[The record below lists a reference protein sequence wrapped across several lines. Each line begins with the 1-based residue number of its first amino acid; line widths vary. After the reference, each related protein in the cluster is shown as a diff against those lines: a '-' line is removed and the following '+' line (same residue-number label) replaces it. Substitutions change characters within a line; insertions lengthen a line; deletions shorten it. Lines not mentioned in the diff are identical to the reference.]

1 MSVPDQLVILGNG
14 FDLQCGLASSFGDF
28 EKPRKGLIEELIEK
42 HSTNQNGAN
51 TSEKLVTYPDDR
63 QERQEAFLAADIWAA
78 GITVWDLILIADEQI
93 RTWYDVE
100 ACIRDW
106 LLKHPGKKQP
116 RNQNNLYAVKYQYSR
131 YQKAL
136 IPGPQDNP
144 YEIGLIQ
151 NYRDDGYFSKMS
163 TNEQVS
169 KLLLKWYA
177 CSSDANSIMRVMM
190 QELHRLETAFSR
202 YMKNVAESNE
212 NYRSRAC
219 LLLEQLMNDQ
229 LNDYNSLLTNNT
241 YKIGGDNSFG
251 DSFNNV
257 RILDFNYTDP
267 IYGIKPAPTLSNIHG
282 NIHGGD
288 IIFGI
293 DSNSV
298 DTDDSNYPGLVKFT
312 KTYRLMALGK
322 GNKTKLVHPHVSGQP
337 GSETSIIK
345 FFGHSLGDPDYSY
358 FQAIFDEVDLY
369 GSDTRLVF
377 YYNQKRLNENKDDKK
392 SKNATS
398 ENAQEEMFEKVN
410 RLITTYGQTLDN
422 KDHGRNLMHK
432 LLLENR
438 LQVVQAP
445 V

>member
-1 MSVPDQLVILGNG
+1 MSVPDQLLILGNG
-14 FDLQCGLASSFGDF
+14 FDLQCELASTFTDF
-28 EKPRKGLIEELIEK
+28 EEPRKYMINTFIKKYTHCEDMAGMPLSLYDDEERPGK
-42 HSTNQNGAN
+42 S
-51 TSEKLVTYPDDR
+51 
-63 QERQEAFLAADIWAA
+63 LAADLQAG
-78 GITVWDLILIADEQI
+78 GITAWDFILIADEQV

-106 LLKHPGKKQP
+106 LMGYAEGHQSSSE
-116 RNQNNLYAVKYQYSR
+116 NQLQTMENQYSQYR
-131 YQKAL
+131 RVTTREVSPGDYEGIAAL
-136 IPGPQDNP
+136 GNFINDSV
-144 YEIGLIQ
+144 
-151 NYRDDGYFSKMS
+151 F
-163 TNEQVS
+163 EQLSVDRQVA
-169 KLLLKWYA
+169 KLLLKWYN
-177 CSSDANSIMRVMM
+177 CDADDNSVMKAMM
-190 QELHRLETAFSR
+190 QELHRLEAAFSS

-229 LNDYNSLLTNNT
+229 LNDYNSLLTDNT
-241 YKIGGDNSFG
+241 YKI
-251 DSFNNV
+251 
-257 RILDFNYTDP
+257 
-267 IYGIKPAPTLSNIHG
+267 
-282 NIHGGD
+282 GGD

-293 DSNSV
+293 DNHNV
-298 DTDDSNYPGLVKFT
+298 DTDDSNYQGLVKFT

-322 GNKTKLVHPHVSGQP
+322 GSKTKLVHPRVSGQP

-358 FQAIFDEVDLY
+358 FQAIFDEVNLY

-377 YYNQKRLNENKDDKK
+377 YYNQNRSNK
-392 SKNATS
+392 NTAE

-438 LQVVQAP
+438 LQVVQGP